1 MQELENKDFY
11 KQKLAE
17 LEGAWSETYESVRS
31 DLEFLSGGSAM
42 WGKSVYKTRTD
53 DNRPAVSVPLLN
65 PYVDAIVAPCRLTP
79 PNIGVKAVNEE
90 VETLVNGI
98 IRGIEM
104 ASGSSECYSTSLEQA
119 VGAGLGWLYSEVIDE
134 EQGPELRIRCTQ
146 DPLAI
151 MIDPL
156 STRVD
161 GSDAQYAVYRGYIS
175 KDEAN
180 RTFDVEIEDGEIEK
194 GSTTA
199 TFFNI
204 PEGSYSDCIWYRLT
218 KEGMSITRTVG
229 STEVYSQSFPGVN
242 KLPVVPVVGEQLYAG
257 ASNVRL
263 GGLVRRGRELNES
276 FNITLSNIMELVAL
290 APKAPW
296 VGPHEAFKD
305 NLNVWGTANTQPH
318 SYLGY
323 KHIDKAGNPIAA
335 PQRADNSVQT
345 QGLQS
350 VADWLLTIQSR
361 AIGMNDVQLGGLA
374 TAQESGKSLI
384 ARMEAADAG
393 SKGQYMDHLTLSIS
407 QLAKSIVQ
415 MLPLVYAGERTISV
429 IDDNGNASSISG
441 DIRTILT
448 PEVVDYLDVEIQ
460 SGPQKEGQRKVAGQ
474 VIETAMASSGP
485 DKGMLLMDLW
495 LDTQD
500 LPNKDSLKARI
511 QKMIPAE
518 LLEDVNPEEDPMAVA
533 ALEEASAVIDEKDQ
547 TIQWMEAE
555 LAKLQQQVL
564 SSDNLVAVEL
574 RKAEISAQTTLTKAQ
589 MDNSAKYGVESLKQ
603 GSEDVR
609 TATKLD
615 AAQEKQL
622 KDIMADMHAQNRK
635 IQADADKAATEMDIQ
650 TAIDVPQFIA
660 EDIIDA
666 NNNTQGEI

>member
-1 MQELENKDFY
+1 
-11 KQKLAE
+11 
-17 LEGAWSETYESVRS
+17 
-31 DLEFLSGGSAM
+31 
-42 WGKSVYKTRTD
+42 
-53 DNRPAVSVPLLN
+53 
-65 PYVDAIVAPCRLTP
+65 
-79 PNIGVKAVNEE
+79 
-90 VETLVNGI
+90 
-98 IRGIEM
+98 
-104 ASGSSECYSTSLEQA
+104 
-119 VGAGLGWLYSEVIDE
+119 
-134 EQGPELRIRCTQ
+134 
-146 DPLAI
+146 
-151 MIDPL
+151 
-156 STRVD
+156 
-161 GSDAQYAVYRGYIS
+161 
-175 KDEAN
+175 
-180 RTFDVEIEDGEIEK
+180 
-194 GSTTA
+194 
-199 TFFNI
+199 
-204 PEGSYSDCIWYRLT
+204 
-218 KEGMSITRTVG
+218 
-229 STEVYSQSFPGVN
+229 
-242 KLPVVPVVGEQLYAG
+242 
-257 ASNVRL
+257 
-263 GGLVRRGRELNES
+263 
-276 FNITLSNIMELVAL
+276 
-290 APKAPW
+290 
-296 VGPHEAFKD
+296 
-305 NLNVWGTANTQPH
+305 
-318 SYLGY
+318 
-323 KHIDKAGNPIAA
+323 
-335 PQRADNSVQT
+335 
-345 QGLQS
+345 
-350 VADWLLTIQSR
+350 
-361 AIGMNDVQLGGLA
+361 
-374 TAQESGKSLI
+374 
-384 ARMEAADAG
+384 
-393 SKGQYMDHLTLSIS
+393 MDHVTLSIS

-518 LLEDVNPEEDPMAVA
+518 LLEDDNPEEDPMAVA